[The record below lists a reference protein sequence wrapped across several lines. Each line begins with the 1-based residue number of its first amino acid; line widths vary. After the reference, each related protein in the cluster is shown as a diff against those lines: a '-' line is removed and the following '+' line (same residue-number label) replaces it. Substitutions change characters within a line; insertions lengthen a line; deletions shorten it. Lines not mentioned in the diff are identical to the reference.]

1 MKHHKAAFFLG
12 MIVLLLTVFNS
23 QATVMA
29 AEQKATITVTG
40 VESPYEVDEQ
50 VTVKL
55 KITSEEP
62 IYRYDMYLL
71 YDPAILEFQNAS
83 SGGNGGG
90 GQILWIGGR
99 SDILTVVFR
108 TKGVGTSEVKVGCNT
123 FEVGTG
129 AEATVTTQG
138 TTVQVSAGKQFSGN
152 NNLAGIKLSHGTLIP
167 DFSPEVTE
175 YSVNVASNVSSIL
188 LVPEVQDAKAKVVLI
203 SDNYRNLKY
212 GTNRISITVLAEN
225 GATKEYVINCNR
237 EEILQESVSSAPDTS
252 QADRESDMETL
263 TVGDSQTVGNTD
275 NADGKGDNEDEIWKP
290 VAIIAIFASI
300 LLSVTLIAV
309 LVRKDTD
316 SRKGRGVSDSAD
328 NYSMKDDVTSVKT
341 VEVSVHEGMKD
352 LDIEFS
358 QENVFEEDDFDYL
371 DMDDLD
377 DDDE

>member
-1 MKHHKAAFFLG
+1 MKQHKIAFFLG
-12 MIVLLLTVFNS
+12 IMVILLTVFNS
-23 QATVMA
+23 SVIVMA
-29 AEQKATITVTG
+29 AEQKVTVAVIG
-40 VESPYEVDEQ
+40 VESSYEVDDL

-71 YDPAILEFQNAS
+71 YNPAVLEFQNAS
-83 SGGNGGG
+83 DGGNGGG
-90 GQILWIGGR
+90 GQILWIAGR
-99 SDILTVVFR
+99 SDTQTVVFR
-108 TKGVGTSEVKVGCNT
+108 AKGVGTSEVTVGCNT

-129 AEATVTTQG
+129 AEAAVTTQG
-138 TTVQVSAGKQFSGN
+138 TTVQVSAGKQLSGN
-152 NNLAGIKLSHGTLIP
+152 NNLAGIKLSHGTLTP

-175 YSVNVASNVSSIL
+175 YSVNVASNISSIS

-237 EEILQESVSSAPDTS
+237 EDILQESVSSGTDTS
-252 QADRESDMETL
+252 QPDRESDIES
-263 TVGDSQTVGNTD
+263 VSVRESQSVDNTD
-275 NADGKGDNEDEIWKP
+275 HTDRKAGNDDGIWKP

-300 LLSVTLIAV
+300 VLSVTLIMV
-309 LVRKDTD
+309 LMRKDTE
-316 SRKGRGVSDSAD
+316 SRKGGDVSDAAD
-328 NYSMKDDVTSVKT
+328 KTPMRDDVTSVET
-341 VEVSVHEGMKD
+341 VEANVHESMKN

-358 QENVFEEDDFDYL
+358 QENVFEENDFDYL